1 MRYLIKERIFSFAD
15 RFTINDESNRPQY
28 EVVGKIFAIG
38 NKLNFYDIRGK
49 HILYIEQKIFRLL
62 PEYSIYEDGRV
73 SGKVYK
79 ELTLFKPKFT
89 IDSVYGSFTIEGS
102 VLKHDFNILKNG
114 RPIAYINKKWISFSD
129 TYSVEINDE
138 ENHAFILA
146 LIIVLDQIYYDN
158 RNKG

>member
-62 PEYSIYEDGRV
+62 PEYSIYDLTHISESKVNMLKDLNVSRIIDIPESMKLTEKQKVQVKATKENRV
-73 SGKVYK
+73 IFSQ
-79 ELTLFKPKFT
+79 EQ
-89 IDSVYGSFTIEGS
+89 
-102 VLKHDFNILKNG
+102 IL
-114 RPIAYINKKWISFSD
+114 D
-129 TYSVEINDE
+129 D
-138 ENHAFILA
+138 
-146 LIIVLDQIYYDN
+146 
-158 RNKG
+158 